1 MVIKI
6 AVFKRMANPLN
17 QVSKGCKYAK
27 KNQSTLPSEP
37 IIKTNIAKKIL
48 ENKMS
53 SPEIERFITEV
64 INQKFY

>member
-1 MVIKI
+1 MLLSWLGQSSQ
-6 AVFKRMANPLN
+6 A
-17 QVSKGCKYAK
+17 SKGCKYAK
-27 KNQSTLPSEP
+27 KTQSTLRSEP